1 MKELEHGAIILAKE
15 NAQLKQQIAD
25 QLQTIQHLEE
35 KVKALQKAVSMG
47 PRGLPWNQIIR

>member
-1 MKELEHGAIILAKE
+1 MKKPEHGAIILAKE

-35 KVKALQKAVSMG
+35 KVKALQKAISMG
-47 PRGLPWNQIIR
+47 RRGMPWNQIIR

>member
-1 MKELEHGAIILAKE
+1 MKKPEHGAIILAKK